1 MKRNRESQYR
11 IKLIQEMYLNKEDQ
25 RVLEEAIHDAKIT
38 FSKIYRI
45 GIHRTVD
52 VNKLVEFIKRYGEH
66 CKGFAENTQFWVRS
80 PYTLSTPFYLG
91 KHWINRTEQYYG
103 VMAGFCI

>member
-66 CKGFAENTQFWVRS
+66 CKVLQKTHNSGFDLLTH
-80 PYTLSTPFYLG
+80 YLLLF
-91 KHWINRTEQYYG
+91 I
-103 VMAGFCI
+103 